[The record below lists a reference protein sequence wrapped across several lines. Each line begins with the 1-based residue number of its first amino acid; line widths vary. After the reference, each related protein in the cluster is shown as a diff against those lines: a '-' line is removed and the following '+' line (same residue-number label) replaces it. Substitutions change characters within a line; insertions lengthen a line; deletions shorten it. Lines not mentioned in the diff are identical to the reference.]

1 VAESAEPAAV
11 SSAANAAVVSH
22 PNTRKTNA
30 VASLRFMAKLPLM
43 SDVREFQ
50 ATAAAA
56 DCSPAR
62 VQQRLCHS
70 PVFAQSSG

>member
-1 VAESAEPAAV
+1 
-11 SSAANAAVVSH
+11 
-22 PNTRKTNA
+22 
-30 VASLRFMAKLPLM
+30 MAKLPLM